1 MGTSQL
7 GGVVY
12 GNTNLNQNADIIL
25 NEVGSTDRSVFK
37 PSLSTIKLEVRSLL
51 ILNLVIT
58 PSLIS
63 ERPLTIVSFES
74 TLQTPTLL
82 GFLLITTKSLMLVN
96 KGQYSIIQKS
106 WAHHNSVVWYTAT
119 LILIKMRI
127 LS

>member
-1 MGTSQL
+1 
-7 GGVVY
+7 
-12 GNTNLNQNADIIL
+12 
-25 NEVGSTDRSVFK
+25 
-37 PSLSTIKLEVRSLL
+37 LL

-63 ERPLTIVSFES
+63 ERPLTIVSFEVLIKEQPSQPKPLGLAITTES

-106 WAHHNSVVWYTAT
+106 WTFIGDKNA
-119 LILIKMRI
+119 
-127 LS
+127 